1 MNILLE
7 QLQNATAK
15 TFGSAEINHR
25 SNNDDGNKN
34 KCSHY
39 IGILKAKVQS
49 LRMENSFLKN
59 EIQKPLRRI
68 ARYKKNLTVKKHLRN
83 WVMLISA
90 LLVLTDSMAIDHQL
104 PSSNNL
110 LFFNWQGF
118 TGQSNKK
125 QNLILEIK
133 NSCTKV
139 FPNNTQSLILPIC
152 SKVFERIIYNIKK
165 LLRQQSN
172 ISKTV
177 WIKTWWLLPKSA
189 SVNHSWHFYFFW

>member
-34 KCSHY
+34 KCSHD

-110 LFFNWQGF
+110 LFFN
-118 TGQSNKK
+118 
-125 QNLILEIK
+125 
-133 NSCTKV
+133 
-139 FPNNTQSLILPIC
+139 
-152 SKVFERIIYNIKK
+152 
-165 LLRQQSN
+165 
-172 ISKTV
+172 
-177 WIKTWWLLPKSA
+177 
-189 SVNHSWHFYFFW
+189 